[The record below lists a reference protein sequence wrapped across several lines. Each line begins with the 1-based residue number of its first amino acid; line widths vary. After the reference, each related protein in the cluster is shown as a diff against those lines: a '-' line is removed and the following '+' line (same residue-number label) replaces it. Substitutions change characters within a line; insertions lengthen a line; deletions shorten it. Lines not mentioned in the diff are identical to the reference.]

1 MEEICDTAIHSLH
14 IKPESRNVT
23 LAVKTA
29 LTITITTTIT
39 AVPTTGSISRVTVTI
54 FTVTTAAVTT
64 AVAAAAQLSSPV
76 PWIL

>member
-1 MEEICDTAIHSLH
+1 MGEICDTAIHSLH

-29 LTITITTTIT
+29 LTIT
-39 AVPTTGSISRVTVTI
+39 AVPTTGSTSRVTVTI